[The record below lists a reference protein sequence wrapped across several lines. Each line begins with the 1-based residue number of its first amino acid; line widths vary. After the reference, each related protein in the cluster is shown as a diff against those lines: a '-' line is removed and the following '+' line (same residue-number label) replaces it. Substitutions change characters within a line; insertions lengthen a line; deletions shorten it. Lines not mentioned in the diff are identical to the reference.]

1 MSWTVEIV
9 GMSGIE
15 SWIVSDL
22 PPHPEDQDRAVAEHF
37 PGVVLERESRRGA
50 CLRYVA
56 RPPGAHRRLRGPE
69 LSLVATS
76 GPDAGQVVPFPR
88 GGISVGRGG
97 SRWRLADPTA
107 PARPVA
113 LSASSSGVSVD
124 DDGPFPWEDGSPVVV
139 GATELAV
146 VRGPGEPLP
155 PAAVPPA
162 ARVDTSGAP
171 APMSLVLPAVMAV
184 GPLLLGVVLAV
195 STGRA
200 FFLLFGLLSVVAVG
214 TMLGLQRRSRT
225 LFRRRLHARVDTLV
239 AERDRS
245 APTPQSLSRACRS
258 RPADR
263 FALRSGFAAE
273 DQGTTFPSPV
283 LRWGSGVGELPV
295 DDPVRQERWRAD
307 TVRRQ
312 PVLSRPSPGAG
323 VRVAGVGPDH
333 DGVLRWLVVQ
343 LLLQT
348 ARSGLG
354 FAVRSADA
362 GLVWQTGPSSAGVLL
377 TLPSDRVVAPLRR
390 AWTRRCPAGTG
401 RTVPST
407 GGRWAE
413 VVVADGDARA
423 SDDED
428 LIDLGAGSVRLGA
441 EGQDLQD
448 LRPCETSVRTAC
460 WWAEEIASD
469 VAAADPGLR
478 QGRTPTPLRVPAAPG
493 ARPAVEEL
501 VAPLVGPDDGGHA
514 RIDVDLVADGPH
526 ILVAGTTGSGKSD
539 LLLGVLTGL
548 CATHPP
554 AEVAF
559 VLLDFKGGASFS
571 CLEQLPHT
579 MSVETNHVAA
589 ASLRALDAVG
599 AELRRR
605 EELFAAHRVS
615 DYPEFRRRVPGVA
628 LPRLV
633 VAVDELRVLID
644 EHPEASEVLR
654 RLAATG
660 RSLGFHLVLAT
671 QRATGTVNADIRS
684 NLGSVLCLR
693 TATEQESWDLTGSAA
708 AARIPSD
715 RPGTVVHVRQG
726 REPRTFRA
734 ATWVRSDAARRWV
747 RRGAAE
753 VDQVAPTLWGE
764 VLAELAAIAE
774 DAALPVPDPILS
786 PPLPESWTP
795 AASGALPIAL
805 VDDTAAGRH
814 RRLDAGTGSGA
825 STAWLIEP
833 GGGRDLLLSRLRQ
846 DLMGSGEHVLHL
858 DGTGTP
864 ESEQDRSPGEALHP
878 WRVLTPDGPQEPVD
892 AVLDEVAA
900 LAETGGTLL
909 ISGWAAWSSLRCPR
923 SYRGLEELL
932 VQRLGADGSR
942 GIRVAAVGGREL
954 SASRLLA
961 QIPRRLHVPAGTT
974 PEQRMMWP
982 RLIEVLPIPGRAVL
996 VDAEHPEPGTPA
1008 QLPSPDSDGSAPKA

>member
-22 PPHPEDQDRAVAEHF
+22 PPHPADQDRAVAEHF
-37 PGVVLERESRRGA
+37 PDVVLECESRRGSR
-50 CLRYVA
+50 LRYIA

-69 LSLVATS
+69 LSLVAAS
-76 GPDAGQVVPFPR
+76 GPDAGHVVPFPR
-88 GGISVGRGG
+88 GGTTVGRGG

-113 LSASSSGVSVD
+113 LTASSSGLCVD
-124 DDGPFPWEDGSPVVV
+124 DDGPSPWQNASPVAVGTTDIVV
-139 GATELAV
+139 A
-146 VRGPGEPLP
+146 RGPGEPLP
-155 PAAVPPA
+155 PAAVPPT

-225 LFRRRLHARVDTLV
+225 LFRRRLHARVDAV
-239 AERDRS
+239 IEERERS
-245 APTPQSLSRACRS
+245 ALTPLSLTRACRS
-258 RPADR
+258 SSADR
-263 FALRSGFAAE
+263 FALQADAAAE
-273 DQGTTFPSPV
+273 DRGTTFLPPV
-283 LRWGSGVGELPV
+283 LHWGSGIGELPV
-295 DDPVRQERWRAD
+295 DDPVRQERWRPD

-312 PVLSRPSPGAG
+312 PVLSRPAPGAA
-323 VRVAGVGPDH
+323 VRVAGAGPEH

-343 LLLQT
+343 LLLQ
-348 ARSGLG
+348 ASRRGLG
-354 FAVRSADA
+354 FAVCSADT
-362 GLVWQTGPSSAGVLL
+362 GLLWQTGPGAAGVLL
-377 TLPSDRVVAPLRR
+377 TLPSGRIVAPLQR
-390 AWTRRCPAGTG
+390 AWSRRCPAGSATA
-401 RTVPST
+401 VPSS
-407 GGRWAE
+407 GERWAE
-413 VVVADGDARA
+413 VTVVEGAVRA
-423 SDDED
+423 SDGED
-428 LIDLGAGSVRLGA
+428 LIDLSDGSARLGA
-441 EGQDLQD
+441 EGQDLED
-448 LRPCETSVRTAC
+448 LHACEVSVRTAC
-460 WWAEEIASD
+460 WWVEEIASD
-469 VAAADPGLR
+469 VAAAAPGLR
-478 QGRTPTPLRVPAAPG
+478 RGTAPTPLRVPTAPG
-493 ARPAVEEL
+493 VRAAVEEL
-501 VAPLVGPDDGGHA
+501 VTPLVGPDEGGHA
-514 RIDVDLVADGPH
+514 QVDLDFVADGPH
-526 ILVAGTTGSGKSD
+526 VLVAGTTGSGKSD
-539 LLLGVLTGL
+539 LLLGMLTGL

-554 AEVAF
+554 SEVAL

-579 MSVETNHVAA
+579 MSVETNHVAS

-615 DYPEFRRRVPGVA
+615 DYPEFRRRVPGMA

-671 QRATGTVNADIRS
+671 QRATGSVSADIRS
-684 NLGSVLCLR
+684 NVGSVLCLR
-693 TATEQESWDLTGSAA
+693 TATEQESWDLTGSAR

-715 RPGTVVHVRQG
+715 QPGTVVHVGQG

-753 VDQVAPTLWGE
+753 IQQVAPTLWSE
-764 VLAELAAIAE
+764 VVAELAALAE
-774 DAALPVPDPILS
+774 GAALPVPDPILS

-795 AASGALPIAL
+795 QASGAVPLAL
-805 VDDTAAGRH
+805 VDDTASGRH
-814 RRLDAGTGSGA
+814 RRLDAGEGPEA

-833 GGGRDLLLSRLRQ
+833 GGGRDLLIARLRQ
-846 DLMGSGEHVLHL
+846 DLIGTGEHVLHL

-864 ESEQDRSPGEALHP
+864 ESERDGTPHDVPRR
-878 WRVLTPDGPQEPVD
+878 WRVLTPDGPQEPVE
-892 AVLDEVAA
+892 AVLESVAA

-909 ISGWAAWSSLRCPR
+909 VSGWGAWASLRCPR

-932 VQRLGADGSR
+932 VHHLGTDGSR

-954 SASRLLA
+954 ASSRLVA
-961 QIPRRLHVPAGTT
+961 QLPRRLYVPAGTT

-982 RLIEVLPIPGRAVL
+982 RLTEVLHLPGRAVL
-996 VDAEHPEPGTPA
+996 IDADHPEPGAPA
-1008 QLPSPDSDGSAPKA
+1008 QLPFPPP